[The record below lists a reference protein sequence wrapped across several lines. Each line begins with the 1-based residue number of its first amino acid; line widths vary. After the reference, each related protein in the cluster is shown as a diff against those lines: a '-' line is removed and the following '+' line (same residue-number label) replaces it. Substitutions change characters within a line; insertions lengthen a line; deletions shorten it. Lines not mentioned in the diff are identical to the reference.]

1 MRFRLGPYPVMIR
14 ASILLVGAL
23 VGAQF
28 ATRGDWLLALLFGG
42 TWMGAIIVGVL
53 THELGHAVMVR
64 RYGGEPTITIFAFGG
79 FTQWAPDPEQPLTDR
94 QRFVVAAAGSAAQL
108 TVAFAVYALARVGVF
123 GPALAAVFD
132 RSPFAFPDSAF
143 AEAGFWGFAMALLV
157 YVGMVWSL
165 FNWLPIR
172 GLDGY
177 HMLGAVLLERMPAQ
191 RAVTLLNGL
200 SVGVGLIAGG
210 LFALRGDLFIAFFIV
225 WITLGGLRSR

>member
-14 ASILLVGAL
+14 ASILLIGVLIGAP
-23 VGAQF
+23 F
-28 ATRGDWLLALLFGG
+28 ALQGDWASALFFGAI
-42 TWMGAIIVGVL
+42 WMGAIVVGVL

-64 RYGGEPTITIFAFGG
+64 RYGGDPTITVFAFGG
-79 FTQWAPDPEQPLTDR
+79 FTQWAPDPERPLTDR
-94 QRFVVAAAGSAAQL
+94 ERFVVAAAGSAAQL
-108 TVAFAVYALARVGVF
+108 AVAFAVYAVARVGVF
-123 GPALAAVFD
+123 GPTLARVFD
-132 RSPFAFPDSAF
+132 RSPFVFPDAAF
-143 AEAGFWGFAMALLV
+143 SQAGFWGFAVALLV

-191 RAVTLLNGL
+191 RAVSLLNAL

-210 LFALRGDLFIAFFIV
+210 LFALRGDLFIALFIV
-225 WITLGGLRSR
+225 WITLGGLRSG